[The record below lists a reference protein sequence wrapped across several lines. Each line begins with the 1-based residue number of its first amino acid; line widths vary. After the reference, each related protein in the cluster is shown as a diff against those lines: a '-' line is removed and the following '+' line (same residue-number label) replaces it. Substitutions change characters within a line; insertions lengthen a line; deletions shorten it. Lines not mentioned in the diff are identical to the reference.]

1 MLHSK
6 KKGAVRLNKFN
17 FDYIERI
24 KDLPK
29 SHLSRSVE
37 RMPLKQ
43 DTSLDTSD
51 HGMDL
56 DEHDEPQPAALQQK
70 TELDVNFESQMS
82 KEDEEELM
90 GLT

>member
-1 MLHSK
+1 
-6 KKGAVRLNKFN
+6 
-17 FDYIERI
+17 
-24 KDLPK
+24 
-29 SHLSRSVE
+29 
-37 RMPLKQ
+37 MPLKL
-43 DTSLDTSD
+43 DTSLDTKSG

-56 DEHDEPQPAALQQK
+56 DIDEPEPVLQQK